1 MITLGS
7 TLLFNISSG
16 TGPISLDEVQCNG
29 TECRLI
35 DCLHLPL
42 AEHNCSHSYDVGVRC
57 LSSHLVPGGYL

>member
-16 TGPISLDEVQCNG
+16 TGPISLDELQCNG

-42 AEHNCSHSYDVGVRC
+42 AQHNFTHSDDVGVRC
-57 LSSHLVPGGYL
+57 LSHLVPGEYL